1 MKFMKRT
8 IENRNNR
15 IRIIITET
23 QFKKLTERLICE
35 GLYSNN

>member
-1 MKFMKRT
+1 MKFKKRT